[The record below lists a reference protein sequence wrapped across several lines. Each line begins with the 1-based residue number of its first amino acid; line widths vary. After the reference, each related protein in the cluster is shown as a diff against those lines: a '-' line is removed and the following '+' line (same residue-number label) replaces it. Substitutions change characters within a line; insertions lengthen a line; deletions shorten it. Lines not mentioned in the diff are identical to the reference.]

1 MIHGTVDFNCYDEN
15 ECEWTMATPIPAI
28 ANLLKTSSS
37 LKRVSL
43 VLFCW
48 LSGSTKIFPS
58 SANWTPL
65 VRLFTES
72 SVSSWILH
80 IRSIEKLDGI
90 LTSLTNCA
98 ELMKLVDKGALV
110 ITNKSLVAVKRVREL
125 VRELEVM

>member
-1 MIHGTVDFNCYDEN
+1 
-15 ECEWTMATPIPAI
+15 MATPIPAI